1 MIKRAGFYR
10 EIGGRATT
18 ADVAPS
24 LRGAV
29 QDVGPWDED
38 RVLAYLESGLEIYS
52 TMGAERDVLTGEEW
66 IAGSG
71 SLMTDGT
78 WLWPVDLTHYVRRH
92 HAALPQEFLDHI
104 RANDYTV
111 PAVPD
116 EQARRVFW
124 EEFPDNAPAAAPPKA
139 VGFCTWYAP
148 KPDGA
153 RAHQLLAHLENAGL
167 FAVHPLTN
175 ALFGFRETPAGH
187 REPLMGEGAALAAAL
202 ADDRYSTIEFTCWKG
217 YDQSLTGIVRRTDET
232 TQSITLRLPGRTR
245 PWCAGCRALSSRI
258 VGLPPTRTNPPAS
271 RSERNGTWKCLP
283 TRGILLD
290 VNEAA
295 GRRAEVPSPGGDR
308 STAFPRRGPAGSAA
322 ARALVRA
329 ADTQPLHCGR
339 PRPQAPADLSVAGQT
354 C

>member
-18 ADVAPS
+18 ADDAPS
-24 LRGAV
+24 LRDAV
-29 QDVGPWDED
+29 QDSGPWDED

-124 EEFPDNAPAAAPPKA
+124 EEFPDTAPAAAPPKA
-139 VGFCTWYAP
+139 AGFFTWYVP
-148 KPDGA
+148 KLDGA
-153 RAHQLLAHLENAGL
+153 RAHQLLTYLETAGL

-232 TQSITLRLPGRTR
+232 TQGITLRLTD
-245 PWCAGCRALSSRI
+245 
-258 VGLPPTRTNPPAS
+258 VPAPD
-271 RSERNGTWKCLP
+271 RE
-283 TRGILLD
+283 
-290 VNEAA
+290 EAVA
-295 GRRAEVPSPGGDR
+295 
-308 STAFPRRGPAGSAA
+308 
-322 ARALVRA
+322 ALVRTLDQGA
-329 ADTQPLHCGR
+329 ADCRGFVIDRAGVSAAQDWDRILVGDGGHFTVWPDTVGILRDRVGDHPELADSKPTAYGPLDVFHR
-339 PRPQAPADLSVAGQT
+339 P
-354 C
+354 